1 MNRLE
6 ARYIGI
12 VVERDGEYNG
22 IPYTEAVRQ
31 IALMPKIIQNEFV
44 EGMLRQRI
52 DTMRQSRE
60 RTTQAI
66 EAMGIQ

>member
-12 VVERDGEYNG
+12 VTERDGEYNG
-22 IPYTEAVRQ
+22 IPSQEVVRQ
-31 IALMPKIIQNEFV
+31 IVEMPQIIQHEFV

-52 DTMRQSRE
+52 ETTRQD
-60 RTTQAI
+60 RTL
-66 EAMGIQ
+66 E

>member
-12 VVERDGEYNG
+12 VTERDGEYNG
-22 IPYTEAVRQ
+22 IPSQEVVRQ
-31 IALMPKIIQNEFV
+31 IAEMPQIIQHEFV

-52 DTMRQSRE
+52 ETTRQD
-60 RTTQAI
+60 RTL
-66 EAMGIQ
+66 E

>member
-22 IPYTEAVRQ
+22 IPYPEAVRQ
-31 IALMPKIIQNEFV
+31 IALMPKIIQDEFV
-44 EGMLRQRI
+44 EGILRQRI
-52 DTMRQSRE
+52 GAMRQAKE

-66 EAMGIQ
+66 EAMGQ

>member
-12 VVERDGEYNG
+12 VVERDGEYNR
-22 IPYTEAVRQ
+22 IAYPEVVRQ
-31 IALMPKIIQNEFV
+31 IALMPKMIQDEFV

-52 DTMRQSRE
+52 DTMRKERE
-60 RTTQAI
+60 RK
-66 EAMGIQ
+66 EGK